1 MDTRTQ
7 LMVLG
12 LIHAG
17 RYSYD
22 KRKDE
27 LINTITKKPQKV
39 LCVANRYLYRL
50 GLGFNERVDLRAA
63 EVHYLLYYGVY
74 DGTGTIHYKDGDPSN
89 VKANNLYL
97 ELKGNRIPNDV
108 KQKVY
113 DLWAKGRWYAEI
125 GRQVN
130 LNRLT
135 VKNIIQ
141 AKFGEVLPR
150 QSQQNRKFYESMQ
163 KDIARSSINITKI

>member
-27 LINTITKKPQKV
+27 LINNITKKPQKV
-39 LCVANRYLYRL
+39 LCIANRYLYRL
-50 GLGFNERVDLRAA
+50 GLGFNERVDLRAS
-63 EVHYLLYYGVY
+63 EIRYLLFYGLY
-74 DGTGTIHYKDGDPSN
+74 DPKGTIHYKDGDPSN
-89 VKANNLYL
+89 VEAKNLYL
-97 ELKGNRIPNDV
+97 ELKGNKIPNDI
-108 KQKVY
+108 KKKIY
-113 DLWAKGRWYAEI
+113 DLWGKGYWFSKI
-125 GRQVN
+125 GKQVN
-130 LNRLT
+130 VDRHT
-135 VKNIIQ
+135 VKRIIE
-141 AKFGEVLPR
+141 AEFGETMPR

-163 KDIARSSINITKI
+163 RDIARSSLNIAKI